1 MGGLVGW
8 LWSFGPGVDGTGK
21 ALPGHMKEATNVNRV
36 ETADRAEISA
46 ELEDVELCTQFWDA
60 SNDL

>member
-1 MGGLVGW
+1 M
-8 LWSFGPGVDGTGK
+8 DGTGK
-21 ALPGHMKEATNVNRV
+21 ALPGHMKEATSVNRV

-46 ELEDVELCTQFWDA
+46 ELEDVELCTQFWDV